1 MSRTI
6 HLQKATRIE
15 GNANVQIQ
23 IEDGRVESARFMVH
37 DFRGFEKMTQGKRVT
52 SVPHMVSRI
61 CGLCSIAHQVAG
73 LRAIED
79 ALGVHTP
86 APVRA
91 LRQIAIWG
99 EWIASH
105 ALSYFFLT
113 LPDALGAG
121 GGVFDLMQAYPE
133 IARDA
138 FFLRKSG
145 DRIVEIVG
153 KRPVHA
159 VALGVGRFTIA
170 PTQDEL
176 DEIRRIASDVLATAD
191 RLIAGLGDA
200 YRHETRI
207 PFPAAH
213 RVNLLSYDGRPGWER
228 FRVHDLAGD
237 MVEEFDRETFGE
249 RVSEMRVDWSLAKFP
264 YLADLGFPDG
274 IMLVGPL
281 SRLTLE
287 GGVLDDPGLADYALT
302 RWLADPGARSLDS
315 LDECRL
321 LEVAWAARQ
330 ILMRLE
336 EAHLDEVDLEQREP
350 GEVDLEG
357 SGWGIGVV
365 EAPRGVLVHSYTIKR
380 GAMERMRLLVAT
392 QFNNAYIN
400 LVLQDLAARHV
411 EGDGLSTE
419 GEPLIARCIRVFDPC
434 LTCATH

>member
-15 GNANVQIQ
+15 GNADVQIQ
-23 IEDGRVESARFMVH
+23 IEDGRVESARFRVH

-79 ALGVHTP
+79 ALGVQTP

-113 LPDALGAG
+113 LPDALAASR
-121 GGVFDLMQAYPE
+121 GVFDLMQEHPE
-133 IARDA
+133 VARDA
-138 FFLRKSG
+138 FFLRASG
-145 DRIVEIVG
+145 DRIAEIVG

-159 VALGVGRFTIA
+159 VALGVGRLNVA

-176 DEIRRIASDVLATAD
+176 DEIRRIASEVLATAD
-191 RLIAGLGDA
+191 RLIAGLEDA
-200 YRHETRI
+200 YRREAQI

-213 RVNLLSYDGRPGWER
+213 RVNLLSYDSRPGWER
-228 FRVHDLAGD
+228 FRVHDLAGAL
-237 MVEEFDRETFGE
+237 VEEFDRETFGE

-264 YLADLGFPDG
+264 YLTDLGFPDG
-274 IMLVGPL
+274 ILLVGPL

-287 GGVLDDPGLADYALT
+287 GGVLDDPGLAGYNLT
-302 RWLADPGARSLDS
+302 RWLADPASRTLDS

-330 ILMRLE
+330 ILKHLE
-336 EAHLDEVDLEQREP
+336 EVDLKQMEP

-365 EAPRGVLVHSYTIKR
+365 EAPRGVLVHTYTVNR

-400 LVLQDLAARHV
+400 LVLQDLAERYV
-411 EGDGLSTE
+411 EGDGLSE
-419 GEPLIARCIRVFDPC
+419 AGEPLIARCIRVFDPC